1 MDKDNRRFCLD
12 LTEEEILKWCLDNGF
27 PKFRAGQIS
36 KWLNS
41 GVTDTSRMTNIPCAM
56 RQKLE
61 EDFLLSCV
69 IRPVFLSVSRLRRAA
84 RWAVRSAPRPRQASV
99 DLLRLARWRLRCLWR
114 RIISVRR

>member
-41 GVTDTSRMTNIPCAM
+41 GVTDTSRMTNIPAAM
-56 RQKLE
+56 R
-61 EDFLLSCV
+61 
-69 IRPVFLSVSRLRRAA
+69 
-84 RWAVRSAPRPRQASV
+84 
-99 DLLRLARWRLRCLWR
+99 
-114 RIISVRR
+114 

>member
-41 GVTDTSRMTNIPCAM
+41 GVTDTSRMTNIPAAM

-61 EDFLLSCV
+61 EDFLFC
-69 IRPVFLSVSRLRRAA
+69 
-84 RWAVRSAPRPRQASV
+84 
-99 DLLRLARWRLRCLWR
+99 DMK
-114 RIISVRR
+114 IIDEFKEEYIKM